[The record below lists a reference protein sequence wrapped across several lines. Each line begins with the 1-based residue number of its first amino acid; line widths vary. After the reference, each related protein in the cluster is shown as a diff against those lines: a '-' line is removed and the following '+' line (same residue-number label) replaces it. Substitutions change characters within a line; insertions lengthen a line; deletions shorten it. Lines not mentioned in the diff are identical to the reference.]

1 MIELK
6 DIRIEF
12 NRVVLDSFSCSI
24 GGGINVLDGESGSG
38 KSTIIKLILGESVPF
53 KGEVIVP
60 SYLVF
65 SYCGPDASLIY
76 DKTFLDNL
84 RLFFGLGQLP
94 ETLSKL
100 ANDIG
105 AASLLS
111 KKIENCSGGERRKL
125 EILFC
130 LCKNADLYI
139 LDEPFSALDEVSKSV
154 LRDFLIGF
162 RRKKNF
168 LIVNHDK
175 TVDLPYD
182 HLVKIKGGRAFEE
195 GDVIPLSHSAS
206 SHQGKRLSVLKTAW
220 SLFRQCR
227 LSSIIE
233 SFFALA
239 GVILSLLAIAC
250 IPCDKAYANRK
261 IVEVDPCPTQLYE
274 ASEVVDFEEFKRWQD
289 NSLLVFPMG
298 KVANESFVSTN
309 GYLASYDGPDFLILH
324 GQGGKSG
331 FALQPD
337 FSYVKDGATQQG
349 QFTFIEDGD
358 SRLSFLSSYRRFE
371 SIGESTMLFLCPKE
385 ELPYV
390 VCSIVNGDFIHQS
403 YVKDGPVYSEM
414 EHISLLCPTLAYG
427 FLEYNDRTSSHPFLT
442 PEDDYRFSSSRSEG
456 GFVKTN
462 RNQWQIPCEEGEDS
476 MSFGAYAYFSFH
488 SGLLGYAG
496 CGLLG
501 IGKVEALENLEF
513 ENFAPL
519 DVIQFDPGWL
529 KIKQLYFAL
538 GAGGAFFIFAIVAIF
553 GAESK
558 RKRFIS
564 LRQTLMHNGDSHKKA
579 NRKLAFSIAA
589 PYCLSLLVSY
599 LLYFALILPCVNYWQ
614 MSLDYP
620 LGYGSIGPLYERI
633 SMLWFHLPS
642 WWLLALVAGAAISLI
657 QFALLSRRKR

>member
-6 DIRIEF
+6 DIHIEF
-12 NRVVLDSFSCSI
+12 NRVVLDSFSCSF

-38 KSTIIKLILGESVPF
+38 KSTIIKLILGEPVPF
-53 KGEVIVP
+53 KGEVNIP
-60 SYLVF
+60 RNLVF

-76 DKTFLDNL
+76 DKTFLENLLLFL
-84 RLFFGLGQLP
+84 RLDHLP
-94 ETLSKL
+94 DSLLKL
-100 ANDIG
+100 ANDLG
-105 AASLLS
+105 AGNLLS
-111 KKIENCSGGERRKL
+111 KKIESCSGGERRKL

-130 LCKNADLYI
+130 LSKPADLYI
-139 LDEPFSALDEVSKSV
+139 LDEPFSALDEASKSV
-154 LRDFLIGF
+154 LRDFLILL
-162 RRKKNF
+162 RPKKNF
-168 LIVNHDK
+168 IIVNHDK
-175 TVDLPYD
+175 TVDLPFD
-182 HLVKIKGGRAFEE
+182 HLVKIKDERAFEE
-195 GDVIPLSHSAS
+195 GGVIPLSHSAS
-206 SHQGKRLSVLKTAW
+206 SHQGERLSPLKAAW
-220 SLFRQCR
+220 TLFRQCR

-371 SIGESTMLFLCPKE
+371 SIGDSTMLFLCPE
-385 ELPYV
+385 AELPYV

-462 RNQWQIPCEEGEDS
+462 RNQWLIPCEEGDDS

-513 ENFAPL
+513 EKFAPL

-538 GAGGAFFIFAIVAIF
+538 GAGGAFFIFAILEIF

-564 LRQTLMHNGDSHKKA
+564 LRQTLMHNGDSHNKA
-579 NRKLAFSIAA
+579 NWKLAFSIAA
-589 PYCLSLLVSY
+589 PYCLALLVSY